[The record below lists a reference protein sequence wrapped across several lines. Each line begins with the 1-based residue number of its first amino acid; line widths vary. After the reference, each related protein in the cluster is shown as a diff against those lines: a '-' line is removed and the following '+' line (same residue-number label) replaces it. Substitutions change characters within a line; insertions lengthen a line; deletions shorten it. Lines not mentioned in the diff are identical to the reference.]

1 MSASA
6 FDWLILTVAIFAAI
20 AVAALIAAA
29 IESWLEWKREREQ
42 RLPEP
47 EWRARVVRRWR
58 VPE

>member
-1 MSASA
+1 MSTEA
-6 FDWLILTVAIFAAI
+6 FDWLILVVGFIAALGI
-20 AVAALIAAA
+20 GSLIAAV
-29 IESWLEWKREREQ
+29 IESRMEWRREREQ

>member
-6 FDWLILTVAIFAAI
+6 FDWLVVTAAIFAAV
-20 AVAALIAAA
+20 AVAATIAAI
-29 IESWLEWKREREQ
+29 IESRMEWKREREQ